1 MHVLLKHNLYKTEIL
16 DHMQYLQLHTLMVLS
31 YGILTK
37 THQLEKGLS
46 LPYKRTLSLYRL

>member
-1 MHVLLKHNLYKTEIL
+1 MHVLLKHNLYITNL

-37 THQLEKGLS
+37 MHQLKVHT
-46 LPYKRTLSLYRL
+46 K